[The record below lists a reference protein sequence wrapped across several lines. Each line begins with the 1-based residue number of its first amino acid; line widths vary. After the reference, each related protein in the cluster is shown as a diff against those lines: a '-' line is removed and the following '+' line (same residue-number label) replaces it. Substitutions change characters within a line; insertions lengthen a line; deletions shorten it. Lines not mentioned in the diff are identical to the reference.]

1 MDPDAFRTPADVP
14 VPAVTADEMRGVDR
28 VAVEEFGLAL
38 LSMMENAGRTLA
50 AHARELRA
58 GPVTVLAGSGGNG
71 GGGLACARHLANRDV
86 PVSVVLDRPPAD
98 LEGAAARQHGVLAEM
113 EVPVGIGP
121 DALDDSE
128 LVVDALVGYGL
139 QGPLRGPA
147 ADLVTAANR
156 VDSGTLSLDVP
167 SGRDATSGAEPGV
180 AVDPDYVLTL
190 ALPKT
195 GLVGLDA
202 ALSLADISI
211 PAAVYDRLDLGHE
224 RLFDDAYAVGLREC

>member
-1 MDPDAFRTPADVP
+1 MELDAFRTVDGRP
-14 VPAVTADEMRGVDR
+14 VPAVTADEMRDVDR

-50 AHARELRA
+50 AHARGMTE
-58 GPVTVLAGSGGNG
+58 GSITVLAGSGGNG

-86 PVSVVLDRPPAD
+86 PVSVVLDRPPSD

-113 EVPVGIGP
+113 EVPVGIGR

-147 ADLVTAANR
+147 ADLVTAVGRTDSR
-156 VDSGTLSLDVP
+156 VLSLDVP

-180 AVDPDYVLTL
+180 AVDPDSVLTL

-195 GLVGLDA
+195 GLAGLDA
-202 ALSLADISI
+202 VLSLADISI

-224 RLFDDAYAVGLREC
+224 RLFDDAYAIELREG